1 MDRIAP
7 TPTPYPMSE
16 NDRLA
21 HEKSSYVRKPR
32 SQPDEFLRLAVESDA
47 KAKASG
53 TLRPVPSGI
62 SRPLLSMAVA
72 S

>member
-1 MDRIAP
+1 MSPADIA
-7 TPTPYPMSE
+7 
-16 NDRLA
+16 A
-21 HEKSSYVRKPR
+21 HEAGSYVRKPR
-32 SQPDEFLRLAVESDA
+32 SQPDEFLRLAKEADA

-62 SRPLLSMAVA
+62 SRPLLSMVVA